1 MSSKPK
7 KLKITQIKSGIG
19 AKKKQKATLVALRLT
34 HHQKTVVHDDTPQI
48 RGMIFKV
55 NHLVKVEETA

>member
-1 MSSKPK
+1 MSSKTR

-19 AKKKQKATLVALRLT
+19 SNRKQRATLEALKLT
-34 HHQKTVVHDDTPQI
+34 RHQKTVVHDDTPAV

-55 NHLVKVEETA
+55 SHLVRVDESA